1 MTEQEIRAV
10 VEQVLHQLQQ
20 EKAPVLHETPAV
32 SGDALP
38 DIMAVDIRR
47 QYLVE
52 HPHDQAAYL
61 AMKERTPARI
71 GVGHA
76 GARYRTETMLRFQA
90 DHAAAQD
97 AVFSDVPEDFLQQ
110 MGWPVFQTSCE
121 NREEFLTRPD
131 KGRTFPADTLQ
142 KIKAGIPQ
150 GTQVVL
156 YVADGLSS
164 SAVHAN
170 AANILPVI
178 QDGLRA
184 AGLKVS
190 DPFFVRFGRVA
201 TQDQIGEATG
211 ADVVCVLLG
220 ERPGLVTAESMSAYI
235 AYKPTVGMAESRRT
249 VLANI
254 HRGGTPAVEAG
265 AHIVD
270 LIQLMM
276 QKKASGTDL
285 PI

>member
-1 MTEQEIRAV
+1 MTEQQIRAV
-10 VEQVLHQLQQ
+10 VEQVLARLGQD
-20 EKAPVLHETPAV
+20 APRESTGAPAAP
-32 SGDALP
+32 GDPLP
-38 DIMAVDIRR
+38 DISAIDLRR

-52 HPHDQAAYL
+52 SPHDQAAFL

-71 GVGHA
+71 GVGRA

-97 AVFSDVPEDFLQQ
+97 AVFSDVPEEFLQQ
-110 MGWPVFQTSCE
+110 MGWQVYQTSCE
-121 NREEFLTRPD
+121 SREEFLTRPD
-131 KGRTFPADTLQ
+131 KGRVFPADTLQ
-142 KIKAGIPQ
+142 KIKTSIPA

-170 AANILPVI
+170 AADILPVI
-178 QDGLRA
+178 HDGLQA
-184 AGLKVS
+184 AGLRVS
-190 DPFFVRFGRVA
+190 DPFFVKFGRVA
-201 TQDQIGEATG
+201 TEDQIGEACG

-276 QKKASGTDL
+276 EKKASGTDL
-285 PI
+285 PV